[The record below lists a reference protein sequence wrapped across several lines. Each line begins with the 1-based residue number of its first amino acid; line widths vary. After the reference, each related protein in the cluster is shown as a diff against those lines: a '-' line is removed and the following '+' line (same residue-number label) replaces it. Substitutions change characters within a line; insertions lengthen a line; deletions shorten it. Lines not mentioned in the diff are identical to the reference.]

1 MKQFFLLALL
11 IVCAAAALK
20 LYTAKA
26 PGGEK
31 QTLTAAEAKAR
42 LDSGDPVV
50 VLDVRTQAEYG
61 EGHIPGALCL
71 PNETIGG
78 EAPAALPDKDAEIL
92 VYCRSGRRSAEA
104 ARKLTELG
112 YTRVF
117 DFGGIQSWPYET
129 TAE

>member
-1 MKQFFLLALL
+1 MRQFFLLALL
-11 IVCAAAALK
+11 IVCAIAAVK
-20 LYTAKA
+20 LYTART
-26 PGGEK
+26 GGGAR
-31 QTLTAAEAKAR
+31 TLTAAEAKAR

-50 VLDVRTQAEYG
+50 VLDVRTQAEYS

-78 EAPAALPDKDAEIL
+78 AAPAALPDKDAEIL